1 MLTLTNLTDI
11 CKRLNKAQV
20 KYVIVGGFAVFLH
33 GFERATKDIDLLVD
47 PSEVNIN
54 KIKNSL
60 KDLLPEACAEMEA
73 GDVGKYTVVRMSGE
87 NMIVDLMGK
96 IGDVG
101 FFEAKVIKEEM
112 NGVEIP
118 MADLDTLLKLK
129 EGVRDRDRRDYLF
142 LKGKQEYLQTKGKK

>member
-96 IGDVG
+96 IGGVG
-101 FFEAKVIKEEM
+101 VFD
-112 NGVEIP
+112 G
-118 MADLDTLLKLK
+118 
-129 EGVRDRDRRDYLF
+129 
-142 LKGKQEYLQTKGKK
+142 